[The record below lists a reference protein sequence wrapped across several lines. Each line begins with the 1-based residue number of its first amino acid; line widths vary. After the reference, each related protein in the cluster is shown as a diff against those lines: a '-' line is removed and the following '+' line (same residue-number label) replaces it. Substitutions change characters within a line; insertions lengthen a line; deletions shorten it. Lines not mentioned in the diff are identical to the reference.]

1 MTFRILQA
9 DGLGSDLILSF
20 KLKYD
25 NTMKNNI
32 ITQLQKSNAVKCI
45 NAKVIMAA
53 VLFTFTSCESNLDQ
67 INENPNDQ
75 ASVNPKVLLTYVSQD
90 AFQVNGDNM
99 YASRMMIGTDG
110 ENTYQYM
117 KWNNASFEVYNK
129 GLLNTVKMMQE
140 AEKINNKNYIAI
152 GKFYRAYYFFNLSL
166 KVGSIP
172 YTEAIKGESG
182 ITQPKYDNQET
193 VMAGILSEL
202 KEAVSLIN
210 SNDKI
215 EGDIIYNGD
224 PLKWKKLIN
233 AFRLKI
239 LMTLSRKSTAGTYNI
254 ATEFASIAG
263 NEALMTSITDNGEL
277 KFADAADSRY
287 TMFNNSGYGSSL
299 YMADYF
305 INMFKDRKDPRLF
318 TFAAQTTGAKEAGKP
333 VTDFT
338 GYNGGNPTSSY
349 SDNAAL
355 ITAKNIS
362 KINDRFYK
370 DPTNEP
376 SSVLSYSEQEFILAE
391 AAARGWISGSAKVH
405 YDNAIR
411 ASFSFYQTYVKNP
424 NQYFAGFNVD
434 QYLTTPLVTYD
445 NTAPLQDQLKKIIT
459 QKYMT
464 MFHQSQ
470 WTSYY
475 DYLRTGFPDFPL
487 KTGVPAPFRFR
498 YPQSEYNYNSF
509 NLKSALD
516 AQYGGNDNINSKP
529 WWLQ

>member
-1 MTFRILQA
+1 
-9 DGLGSDLILSF
+9 
-20 KLKYD
+20 
-25 NTMKNNI
+25 MKNNI
-32 ITQLQKSNAVKCI
+32 NIVAKSLKKFSIKTIAVAGLLI
-45 NAKVIMAA
+45 LA
-53 VLFTFTSCESNLDQ
+53 SCETDLDK

-75 ASVNPKVLLTYVSQD
+75 ASVDPKVLLTYVSKD
-90 AFQVNGDNM
+90 AFQINGDNM

-117 KWNNASFEVYNK
+117 KWNDASFDVYTK
-129 GLLNTVKMMQE
+129 GILNTVKMMQE
-140 AEKINNKNYIAI
+140 AEMINNKNYSAI

-166 KVGSIP
+166 KFGS
-172 YTEAIKGESG
+172 
-182 ITQPKYDNQET
+182 TQPKYDSQET

-202 KEAVSLIN
+202 KEANDLIN

-224 PLKWKKLIN
+224 ASKWKKLIN
-233 AFRLKI
+233 SFRLKI
-239 LMTLSRKSTAGTYNI
+239 LITMSKKTTLGSYNI
-254 ATEFASIAG
+254 ATEFASIA
-263 NEALMTSITDNGEL
+263 ASQPLMISISDNGEL

-305 INMFKDRKDPRLF
+305 INLFKARQDPRLF
-318 TFAAQTTGAKEAGKP
+318 TFAAQTTAAKEAGKP
-333 VTDFT
+333 ITDFT

-362 KINDRFYK
+362 KVNDRFYK

-376 SSVLSYSEQEFILAE
+376 SSVLSYPELEFILAE
-391 AAARGWISGSAKVH
+391 AAARGWISGSAKTH
-405 YDNAIR
+405 YDNAIKG
-411 ASFSFYQTYVKNP
+411 SFSFYQTYVKNP
-424 NQYFAGFNVD
+424 GQYFSGFDVN
-434 QYLTTPLVTYD
+434 QYLTNPLVVYNDTD
-445 NTAPLQDQLKKIIT
+445 PLQTRLEKILT

-475 DYLRTGFPDFPL
+475 DYLRTGYPNYPL
-487 KTGVPAPFRFR
+487 QTGVSAPFRFR
-498 YPQSEYNYNSF
+498 YPQAEYNYNST
-509 NLKSALD
+509 NLKAALA

>member
-1 MTFRILQA
+1 
-9 DGLGSDLILSF
+9 
-20 KLKYD
+20 
-25 NTMKNNI
+25 MKNSI
-32 ITQLQKSNAVKCI
+32 KS
-45 NAKVIMAA
+45 
-53 VLFTFTSCESNLDQ
+53 LFFVGLLALTSCETNLDT

-75 ASVNPKVLLTYVSQD
+75 ASIDPKFLLTYVSKS

-117 KWNNASFEVYNK
+117 KWNDASFDVYTS

-140 AEKINNKNYIAI
+140 AEKINNKNYQAI
-152 GKFYRAYYFFNLSL
+152 GKFYRAYYFYNLSL
-166 KVGSIP
+166 KFGSIP
-172 YTEAIKGESG
+172 YSEAVKGESG
-182 ITQPKYDNQET
+182 ITQPKYDSQET
-193 VMAGILSEL
+193 VMAGILGEL
-202 KEAVSLIN
+202 KEANDLIN

-224 PLKWKKLIN
+224 ATKWKKLIN
-233 AFRLKI
+233 SFRLKI
-239 LMTLSRKSTAGTYNI
+239 LISLSKKATVGSYTI

-263 NEALMTSITDNGEL
+263 SQTLMSSITDNGEL

-305 INMFKDRKDPRLF
+305 INFFKAREDPRLF
-318 TFAAQTTGAKEAGKP
+318 TFAAQTTAAKEAGKP
-333 VTDFT
+333 ITDFT
-338 GYNGGNPTSSY
+338 GYNGGNPTSPY

-355 ITAKNIS
+355 VAAKNIS
-362 KINDRFYK
+362 KVNDRFYK
-370 DPTNEP
+370 DATNEP
-376 SSVLSYSEQEFILAE
+376 SSVLSYSELEFILAE
-391 AAARGWISGSAKVH
+391 ATARGWISGSSKAH
-405 YDNAIR
+405 YDNAIK
-411 ASFSFYQTYVKNP
+411 ASFTFYQTYVKNP
-424 NQYFAGFNVD
+424 DQYFGGFDVN
-434 QYLTTPLVTYD
+434 QYLTKSLVLYD
-445 NTAPLQDQLKKIIT
+445 NSAPLATQLEKIMT

-475 DYLRTGFPDFPL
+475 DYLRTGYPNYPL
-487 KTGVPAPFRFR
+487 QTGVSAPLRFR
-498 YPQSEYNYNSF
+498 YPQAEYNYNSA
-509 NLKSALD
+509 NLQAALA

>member
-1 MTFRILQA
+1 
-9 DGLGSDLILSF
+9 
-20 KLKYD
+20 
-25 NTMKNNI
+25 MKNSI
-32 ITQLQKSNAVKCI
+32 KLLF
-45 NAKVIMAA
+45 VIG
-53 VLFTFTSCESNLDQ
+53 LFTLTSCESNLDT

-75 ASVNPKVLLTYVSQD
+75 ASIDPKFLLTYVSKS

-117 KWNNASFEVYNK
+117 KWNDASFDVYTS

-140 AEKINNKNYIAI
+140 AEKINNKNYQAI
-152 GKFYRAYYFFNLSL
+152 GKFYRAFYFFNLSL
-166 KVGSIP
+166 KFGSIP
-172 YTEAIKGESG
+172 YSEAVKGESG
-182 ITQPKYDNQET
+182 ITQPRYDSQET

-202 KEAVSLIN
+202 KEANDLIN

-224 PLKWKKLIN
+224 ATKWKKLIN
-233 AFRLKI
+233 SFRLKI
-239 LMTLSRKSTAGTYNI
+239 LITLSKKATVGNYTV

-263 NEALMTSITDNGEL
+263 SQTLMSSVTDNGEL

-305 INMFKDRKDPRLF
+305 INLFKAREDPRLF
-318 TFAAQTTGAKEAGKP
+318 TFAAQTTAAKEAGKP
-333 VTDFT
+333 ITDFS
-338 GYNGGNPTSSY
+338 GYNGGNPTSPY

-355 ITAKNIS
+355 VAAKNIS
-362 KINDRFYK
+362 KVNDRFYK
-370 DPTNEP
+370 DATNEP
-376 SSVLSYSEQEFILAE
+376 SSVLSYSELEFILAE
-391 AAARGWISGSAKVH
+391 AAARGWISGSAKTH
-405 YDNAIR
+405 YDNAVK
-411 ASFSFYQTYVKNP
+411 ASFTFYQTYVKNS
-424 NQYFAGFNVD
+424 NQYFTGFDVN
-434 QYLTTPLVTYD
+434 QYLTKSLVLYD
-445 NTAPLQDQLKKIIT
+445 NSASLPIQLEKIMT

-475 DYLRTGFPDFPL
+475 DYLRTGYPNYPL
-487 KTGVPAPFRFR
+487 QTGVAAPVRFR
-498 YPQSEYNYNSF
+498 YPQAEYNYNSV
-509 NLKSALD
+509 NLQAALT

>member
-1 MTFRILQA
+1 MIKWLKSATFA
-9 DGLGSDLILSF
+9 GLLIL
-20 KLKYD
+20 
-25 NTMKNNI
+25 
-32 ITQLQKSNAVKCI
+32 
-45 NAKVIMAA
+45 
-53 VLFTFTSCESNLDQ
+53 TSCETDLDK

-75 ASVNPKVLLTYVSQD
+75 ASVDPKVLLTYVSKD

-117 KWNNASFEVYNK
+117 KWNDASFDVYTK

-140 AEKINNKNYIAI
+140 AEKINNKNYAAI

-166 KVGSIP
+166 KFGSIP
-172 YTEAIKGESG
+172 YTEAAKGESG
-182 ITQPKYDNQET
+182 ITQPKYDSQET

-202 KEAVSLIN
+202 KEANDLIN
-210 SNDKI
+210 TSDKI

-224 PLKWKKLIN
+224 ASKWKKLIN
-233 AFRLKI
+233 SFRLKI
-239 LMTLSRKSTAGTYNI
+239 LISMSKKSTLGSYNV

-263 NEALMTSITDNGEL
+263 SQPLMTSISDNGEL

-287 TMFNNSGYGSSL
+287 TMFNSSGYGSSL

-305 INMFKDRKDPRLF
+305 INLFKARQDPRLF

-333 VTDFT
+333 LTDFT

-362 KINDRFYK
+362 KVNDRFYK

-376 SSVLSYSEQEFILAE
+376 SSVLSYPELEFILAE
-391 AAARGWISGSAKVH
+391 AAARGWISGSAKTH
-405 YDNAIR
+405 YDSAIK
-411 ASFSFYQTYVKNP
+411 ASFSFYQAYVKNP
-424 NQYFAGFNVD
+424 GQYFSGFDVNQYLA
-434 QYLTTPLVTYD
+434 TPLVIYSD
-445 NTAPLQDQLKKIIT
+445 AAPLETRLEKIMT

-475 DYLRTGFPDFPL
+475 DYLRTGYPNYPL
-487 KTGVPAPFRFR
+487 QAGVSAPFRFR
-498 YPQSEYNYNSF
+498 YPQAEYSYNST
-509 NLKSALD
+509 NLKAALD